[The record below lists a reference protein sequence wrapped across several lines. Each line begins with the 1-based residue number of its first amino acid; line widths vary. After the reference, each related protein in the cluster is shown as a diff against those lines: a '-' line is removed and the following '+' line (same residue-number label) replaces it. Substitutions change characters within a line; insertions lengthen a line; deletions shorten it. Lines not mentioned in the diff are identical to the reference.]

1 MDAFPD
7 VEPSWIVHEDDEFL
21 VVDKPP
27 GVSSQAADADV
38 PDDIVARLRQWLT
51 RQGKPSYLGVHQR
64 LDEDTSGVLVFVR
77 KKELNAHVA
86 QQFERRR
93 VKKTYLACVTGWP
106 KNRNE
111 ATLRDLLRV
120 GDDGRAQR
128 GPGGKPAVT
137 HVRVKERRGERTLLQ
152 LELETGR
159 THQARAQL
167 YLHGAPIAGDVL
179 YGSVPAP
186 RLMLHAA
193 ELSMDAPRGGRPLT
207 FRAPPPKELLDFLEK
222 GERGARVYD
231 ERAPLDAALR
241 LAARRRYGLARAL
254 PEARRTTAF
263 RLVNEA
269 GDGLPGLAVDV
280 YGAHLVA
287 QFYDDA
293 DGLWSDARRDRVLD
307 ALGALGFEGVYQKV
321 RPKQANT
328 LVDTRRDD
336 LAPKLP
342 VRGSAAPDELEIFE
356 EGIPY
361 LVRLGDGLSTGIFLD
376 QRANRRRLRH
386 AAKGKLVLNLF
397 SYTCGFSV
405 AAAVGG
411 ATKTVSVDASA
422 AALER
427 GRAGLTHVGLDPR
440 AHQFVADD
448 AFSWLKRAL
457 KKPERYD
464 LAILDP
470 PSYSST
476 KRGRFV
482 AETDYAELAA
492 ETMRVLG
499 PGAELLACTNHR
511 GIRTAK
517 FRRVLFDA
525 ARLAQREVAQVKD
538 LPPPSDY
545 PAPVGA
551 ESHLKAVWVKL
562 R

>member
-7 VEPSWIVHEDDEFL
+7 VDPTWIVHEDDEFL

-27 GVSSQAADADV
+27 GVSSQAADPDV

-51 RQGKPSYLGVHQR
+51 RRGEPAYLGVHQR

-93 VKKTYLACVTGWP
+93 VQKTYLACVTGWP
-106 KNRNE
+106 RSRNT
-111 ATLRDLLRV
+111 ATLRDLLRM
-120 GDDGRAQR
+120 GDDGRAAR
-128 GPGGKPAVT
+128 GPGGKPAIT
-137 HVRVKERRGERTLLQ
+137 HVRVCERRAERTLLE
-152 LELETGR
+152 LTLETGR

-179 YGSVPAP
+179 YGNVPAP

-193 ELSMDAPRGGRPLT
+193 ELSMEAPRGGPPLC
-207 FRAPPPKELLDFLEK
+207 FRAPTPKELLDFLER
-222 GERGARVYD
+222 GDRGARIYD
-231 ERAPLDAALR
+231 EPQALATVLG

-254 PEARRTTAF
+254 PEGRRTTAF

-287 QFYDDA
+287 QFYDA
-293 DGLWSDARRDRVLD
+293 EGLWTDAARRARVLD
-307 ALGALGFEGVYQKV
+307 ALFALGFEGVYQKV

-342 VRGSAAPDELEIFE
+342 MRGTPAPDELEIFE

-376 QRANRRRLRH
+376 QRANRRRVRL

-411 ATKTVSVDASA
+411 ASRTVSVDASV

-427 GRAGLTHVGLDPR
+427 GRSGLVHVGIEPK

-457 KKPERYD
+457 RKADRYD
-464 LAILDP
+464 LAVLDP

-492 ETMRVLG
+492 ETLRVLG
-499 PGAELLACTNHR
+499 PGGELLACTNHR
-511 GIRTAK
+511 GIRTGK

-525 ARLAQREVAQVKD
+525 ARLAEREVVQVKD